1 VWYLCVCVCVCV
13 VPSAACLLTLAQAVA
28 AAAGRDAQAAVD
40 AATAARAEAADV
52 GSALAL
58 VQGAAYDGPRKA
70 ALGLR
75 EELLQVRT
83 DTPGP
88 SRLLPPCLLAA
99 FACAAWVDVTSP
111 LPFLCV

>member
-1 VWYLCVCVCVCV
+1 LKKEQ
-13 VPSAACLLTLAQAVA
+13 AATQAVA

-40 AATAARAEAADV
+40 AATAARAEATDV

-83 DTPGP
+83 DTPGHTV
-88 SRLLPPCLLAA
+88 
-99 FACAAWVDVTSP
+99 ACIIHRVSWLRVGV
-111 LPFLCV
+111 LRGWM